1 VPCGGRCRHPGKGL
15 CGTQF
20 CTYRFIPLREED
32 LDLVRAWLLRPH
44 VRRWYDDVATDV
56 YPDDTI
62 AEYRL
67 AMRGEDPTDLYL
79 IELDGRPI
87 GQLQS
92 YLVDD
97 DPEYAAMVA
106 LGRPA
111 FGIDLF
117 IGEADLIGKGHGPA
131 LVRAFLRDVAFP
143 RYGVDLCVIGP
154 TRSNVAAIRSY
165 EKAGFRFLKTYLEP
179 QSREQEHYLM
189 ELTRA
194 QLDAGAM

>member
-1 VPCGGRCRHPGKGL
+1 VP
-15 CGTQF
+15 T
-20 CTYRFIPLREED
+20 
-32 LDLVRAWLLRPH
+32 
-44 VRRWYDDVATDV
+44 DD

-87 GQLQS
+87 GHLQS
-92 YLVDD
+92 YRIDD
-97 DPEYAAMVA
+97 HPEYAAMVA
-106 LGRPA
+106 LGRAA

-117 IGEADLIGKGHGPA
+117 IGEPDLIGKGHGAA
-131 LVRAFLRDVAFP
+131 LIRAFLRNVAFP
-143 RYGVDLCVIGP
+143 RYGVELCVIGP
-154 TRSNVAAIRSY
+154 TRSNAAAIRAY
-165 EKAGFRFLKTYLEP
+165 EKAGFRFLKMYLEP
-179 QSREQEHYLM
+179 DSREQEHYLM